1 MRVALDAMGGDKAP
15 LEIVKGALQAISLYP
30 EIEKVFLV
38 GKEEE
43 IRKYINGNIEK
54 IEIINTREVIEM
66 DDHPALAYRKKK
78 DASITVATKLVK
90 EGKADAIISA
100 GNTGGQMTSSLFVLG
115 RIKGISRPAIAT
127 PLPAIK
133 GITLLLDSGANAD
146 CSVEN
151 LQQFALM
158 GSIYAKKVL
167 KKDNPKVSLVNIGSE
182 KTKGNELSIKA
193 YEELEKMENINFTGN
208 IEGREIP
215 QGKADVIVAD
225 GFVGNVVLKLI
236 EGMGKT
242 FITIIKEEVSKSLI
256 SKIGAFFMKDA
267 FVGLKKKMDY
277 AEIGGAPLLGV
288 DGISIIC
295 HGSSDA
301 KAIHNA
307 IRVAIECKKED
318 YVQEIKNNLWGEM

>member
-1 MRVALDAMGGDKAP
+1 MRIALDAMGGDKAP
-15 LEIVKGALQAISLYP
+15 GEIVKGALTAVELYP
-30 EIEKVFLV
+30 ELEKIILV

-43 IRKYINGNIEK
+43 IKKYLKGNENK
-54 IEIINTREVIEM
+54 IEIKDAREVIEM

-78 DASITVATKLVK
+78 DASMTVATKLVK
-90 EGKADAIISA
+90 EGSADAIISA

-127 PLPAIK
+127 PLPAMK

-146 CSVEN
+146 CTVEN

-158 GSIYAKKVL
+158 GSIYAGKVL
-167 KKDNPKVSLVNIGSE
+167 KKDNPRVALVNIGSE
-182 KTKGNELSIKA
+182 KTKGNELSVKA
-193 YEELEKMENINFTGN
+193 YEELEKMETINFTGN

-215 QGKADVIVAD
+215 QGGADVIVAD
-225 GFVGNVVLKLI
+225 GFVGNVILKLM

-242 FITIIKEEVSKSLI
+242 FTSIIKEEVSKSLI
-256 SKIGAFFMKDA
+256 SKIGALLMKDA
-267 FVGLKKKMDY
+267 LLGLKKKMDY
-277 AEIGGAPLLGV
+277 AEIGGAPLLGI

-295 HGSSDA
+295 HGSSDS

-307 IRVAIECKKED
+307 IRVAIECKKQD
-318 YVQEIKNNLWGEM
+318 YVQEIKNNL

>member
-15 LEIVKGALQAISLYP
+15 AEIVKGALQAVNLYP
-30 EIEKVFLV
+30 EIEKIFLV

-43 IRKYINGNIEK
+43 IKKYLNGNTEK
-54 IEIINTREVIEM
+54 IEIIDAREVIEM

-78 DASITVATKLVK
+78 DASMTVATRLVK
-90 EGKADAIISA
+90 EGRADAIISA

-127 PLPAIK
+127 PLPAMK

-146 CSVEN
+146 CTVEN
-151 LQQFALM
+151 IQQFALM

-182 KTKGNELSIKA
+182 RTKGNELSIKA
-193 YEELEKMENINFTGN
+193 YEELEKMDNINFTGN

-242 FITIIKEEVSKSLI
+242 FVSIIKEEVSKSFI
-256 SKIGAFFMKDA
+256 SKLGAFLMKDA
-267 FVGLKKKMDY
+267 LMGLKKKMDY

-295 HGSSDA
+295 HGSSDS

-318 YVQEIKNNLWGEM
+318 YVQEIKNNL

>member
-15 LEIVKGALQAISLYP
+15 VEIIKGALQAVNLYP
-30 EIEKVFLV
+30 ELEKIFLV

-43 IRKYINGNIEK
+43 IKKHLNGNLEK
-54 IEIINTREVIEM
+54 IEIIDAREVIEM

-78 DASITVATKLVK
+78 DASMTIATKLVK

-127 PLPAIK
+127 PLPGMK

-167 KKDNPKVSLVNIGSE
+167 KKENPKVSLVNIGSE
-182 KTKGNELSIKA
+182 RTKGNELSIKA
-193 YEELEKMENINFTGN
+193 YEELEKMDNINFVGN

-215 QGKADVIVAD
+215 QGKTDVIVAD
-225 GFVGNVVLKLI
+225 GFVGNIVLKLI

-242 FITIIKEEVSKSLI
+242 FTSLIKEEVSKSFV
-256 SKIGAFFMKDA
+256 SKIGALLMKDA
-267 FVGLKKKMDY
+267 LTGLKKKMDY

-295 HGSSDA
+295 HGSSDS

-318 YVQEIKNNLWGEM
+318 YVQEIKNNL

>member
-15 LEIVKGALQAISLYP
+15 AEIVKGALQAVNLYP
-30 EIEKVFLV
+30 EIEKIFLV

-43 IRKYINGNIEK
+43 IKKYLNGNAEK
-54 IEIINTREVIEM
+54 IEIIDAREVIEM

-78 DASITVATKLVK
+78 DASMTVATRLVK
-90 EGKADAIISA
+90 EGRADAIISA

-127 PLPAIK
+127 PLPAMK

-146 CSVEN
+146 CTVEN

-182 KTKGNELSIKA
+182 RTKGNELSIKA
-193 YEELEKMENINFTGN
+193 YEELEKMDNINFTGN

-242 FITIIKEEVSKSLI
+242 FVSIIKEEVSKSFI
-256 SKIGAFFMKDA
+256 SKLGAFLMKDA
-267 FVGLKKKMDY
+267 LLGLKKKMDY

-295 HGSSDA
+295 HGSSDS

-318 YVQEIKNNLWGEM
+318 YVQEIKNNL

>member
-15 LEIVKGALQAISLYP
+15 AEIVKGALQAVNLYP
-30 EIEKVFLV
+30 EIEKIFLV

-43 IRKYINGNIEK
+43 IKKYLNGNAEK
-54 IEIINTREVIEM
+54 IEIIDAREVIEM

-78 DASITVATKLVK
+78 DASMTVATRLVK
-90 EGKADAIISA
+90 EGRADAIISA

-127 PLPAIK
+127 PLPAMK

-146 CSVEN
+146 CTVEN

-182 KTKGNELSIKA
+182 RTKGNELSIKA
-193 YEELEKMENINFTGN
+193 YEELEKMDNINFTGN

-225 GFVGNVVLKLI
+225 GFVGNIVLKLI

-242 FITIIKEEVSKSLI
+242 FVSIIKEEVSKSFI
-256 SKIGAFFMKDA
+256 SKLGAFLMKDA
-267 FVGLKKKMDY
+267 LMGLKKKMDY

-295 HGSSDA
+295 HGSSDS

-318 YVQEIKNNLWGEM
+318 YVQEIKNNL

>member
-15 LEIVKGALQAISLYP
+15 AEIVKGALQAVNLYP
-30 EIEKVFLV
+30 EIEKIFLV

-43 IRKYINGNIEK
+43 IKKYLNGNAEK
-54 IEIINTREVIEM
+54 IEIIDAREVIEM

-78 DASITVATKLVK
+78 DASMTVATRLVK
-90 EGKADAIISA
+90 EGRADAIISA

-127 PLPAIK
+127 PLPAMK

-146 CSVEN
+146 CTVEN

-182 KTKGNELSIKA
+182 RTKGNELSIKA
-193 YEELEKMENINFTGN
+193 YEELEKMDNINFTGN

-242 FITIIKEEVSKSLI
+242 FVSIIKEEVSKSFI
-256 SKIGAFFMKDA
+256 SKLGAFLMKDA
-267 FVGLKKKMDY
+267 LLGLKKKMDY
-277 AEIGGAPLLGV
+277 TEIGGAPLLGV

-295 HGSSDA
+295 HGSSDS

-318 YVQEIKNNLWGEM
+318 YVQEIKNNL

>member
-15 LEIVKGALQAISLYP
+15 AEIVKGALQAVNLYP
-30 EIEKVFLV
+30 EIEKIFLV

-43 IRKYINGNIEK
+43 IKKYLNGNAEK
-54 IEIINTREVIEM
+54 IEIIDAREVIEM

-78 DASITVATKLVK
+78 DASMTVATRLVK
-90 EGKADAIISA
+90 EGRADAIISA

-127 PLPAIK
+127 PLPAMK

-146 CSVEN
+146 CTVEN

-182 KTKGNELSIKA
+182 RTKGNELSIKA
-193 YEELEKMENINFTGN
+193 YEELEKMDNINFIGN

-242 FITIIKEEVSKSLI
+242 FVSIIKEEVSKSFI
-256 SKIGAFFMKDA
+256 SKLGAFLMKDA
-267 FVGLKKKMDY
+267 LLGLKKKMDY

-295 HGSSDA
+295 HGSSDS

-318 YVQEIKNNLWGEM
+318 YVQEIKNNL